1 MICQNLSKDKSIQLY
16 QQVLNDNDTV
26 SQKRLCKEDLFYL
39 LYIACKRSDINHD
52 WLYDRCR
59 EVELHPD
66 GYLDLWARDHYK
78 STIITFAKSIQD
90 ILKNPEITIGIFSHT
105 RPIAKG
111 FLDQIKRELEAN
123 TYLQGLFPEALYQ
136 NPKSESP
143 KWSLDSGIIV
153 KRNSNPKEATIEA
166 WGLVDGQPTS
176 KHFMLRVYD
185 DVVTRESVTTT
196 EQIHKTTDALSLSYN
211 LGTKG
216 GKQRFIGTRYHTN
229 DTYKEII
236 KRGTVSPRIY
246 KATKDGTD
254 TGDPVLLSK
263 EDIKIKRRD
272 MGPYIFSAQMLQ
284 DPTADK
290 SMGFKTEWLKYYT
303 YKNHNKWNVYLLVD
317 PANEKKKTSDY
328 TVMEVIGLAPDQN
341 YYLLDAVRD
350 RMNLTERTNKLFEL
364 HRKWKPKAVGYEK
377 YGKDSDIEH
386 IKYVMGEENYRFEI
400 SEVGGSM
407 PKPDRIRRLVPIYE
421 QGRFYTP
428 RNIWFIDYEG
438 KRVDYIQTYNN
449 EEYETFPVCS
459 HDDMM
464 DCRARILD
472 INAKFPKENKNID
485 YEDDYVKDGW
495 MA

>member
-1 MICQNLSKDKSIQLY
+1 MICQGLSKDKSIEIY
-16 QQVLNDNDTV
+16 RQVINDNDTV

-39 LYIACKRSDINHD
+39 LYIAFKRADINHD

-59 EVELHPD
+59 EVEANPD

-90 ILKNPEITIGIFSHT
+90 ILVNPEITIGIFSHT

-111 FLDQIKRELEAN
+111 FLDQIKRELESN
-123 TYLQGLFPEALYQ
+123 TYLKGLFPEVLYD

-143 KWSLDSGIIV
+143 RWSLDTGIIV
-153 KRNSNPKEATIEA
+153 KRKTNPKEATVEA

-185 DVVTRESVTTT
+185 DVVTRESVTTP
-196 EQIHKTTDALSLSYN
+196 EQIQKTTDALSLSYN

-216 GKQRFIGTRYHTN
+216 GRQRFIGTRYHTN

-236 KRGTVSPRIY
+236 KRGTVESRIY
-246 KATKDGTD
+246 TATNDSTD
-254 TGDPVLLSK
+254 QGEPVLLSK
-263 EDIKIKRRD
+263 EELLEKRRD
-272 MGPYIFSAQMLQ
+272 MGPYIFAAQMLQ

-290 SMGFKTEWLKYYT
+290 SMGFRVEWLKYYT

-317 PANEKKKTSDY
+317 PASEKKKTSDY
-328 TVMEVIGLAPDQN
+328 TVMEVIALAPDQN
-341 YYLLDAVRD
+341 YYLLDAIRD
-350 RMNLTERTNKLFEL
+350 RMNLTGRTRKLFEL

-400 SEVGGSM
+400 QEVGGSM
-407 PKPDRIRRLVPIYE
+407 PKPDRIRRLVPVYE

-428 RNIWFIDYEG
+428 KNMWFVDYEG

-449 EEYETFPVCS
+449 DEYETFPVCS

-464 DCRARILD
+464 DCRSRIFDIDAR
-472 INAKFPKENKNID
+472 FPKEQKNIE